1 MTADPGPRRR
11 ITPGDWLGPKSW
23 ILSVVALV
31 LAGVAAL
38 TTRDWLVV
46 STLLAVAV
54 IYLVIPPLRRRLRI
68 YRAELGKRHPS

>member
-1 MTADPGPRRR
+1 
-11 ITPGDWLGPKSW
+11 
-23 ILSVVALV
+23 
-31 LAGVAAL
+31 VAAL

-68 YRAELGKRHPS
+68 YRAELEKRHPG